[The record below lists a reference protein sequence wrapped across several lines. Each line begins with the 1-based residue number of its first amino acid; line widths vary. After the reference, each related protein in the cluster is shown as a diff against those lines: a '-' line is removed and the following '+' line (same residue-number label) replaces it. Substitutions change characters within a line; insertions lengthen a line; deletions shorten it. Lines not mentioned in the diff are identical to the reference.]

1 MDDPLDPVPDAITP
15 LTGYRMWRVV
25 FEGDEPTFL
34 PLNMPTPEWNGAAA
48 GWVSASC
55 LHGLPASIGPTGSP
69 VVWPGGRRIDRLA
82 FRSEH
87 HVPEEAC
94 SCGFYALKELD
105 PDLLILARHGFPI
118 GDAEDGSEQHVV
130 IGRVELAGKVI
141 EHERG
146 YRAERAR
153 IVELIPVRG
162 SHAPVRDLATRL
174 GLGLAPA
181 VRAPRSHDLRE
192 RWTLVRASWAAA
204 KASPP
209 ARDDGG
215 VSSLFWIVG
224 LLAYFA
230 GYAAAPSD
238 PWSSGWRLV
247 WLACLVLQGASPWL
261 RDVIRSVKK

>member
-48 GWVSASC
+48 GWVAASC
-55 LHGLPASIGPTGSP
+55 LHGLPTPIGPTGSP
-69 VVWPGGRRIDRLA
+69 VVWLGGGRIDRLT

-87 HVPEEAC
+87 HVPDELC

-105 PDLLILARHGFPI
+105 PDLLILARAGFRVHD
-118 GDAEDGSEQHVV
+118 GRDGSKRIV

-162 SHAPVRDLATRL
+162 SHAEVRDLARRL

-181 VRAPRSHDLRE
+181 VRAPRIHDPRG
-192 RWTLVRASWAAA
+192 RWARSRASWATA

-209 ARDDGG
+209 AQDGG
-215 VSSLFWIVG
+215 VLSGFFWVIGVVAYLAAFAFVPSEPWGMGLRLAWVG
-224 LLAYFA
+224 
-230 GYAAAPSD
+230 
-238 PWSSGWRLV
+238 
-247 WLACLVLQGASPWL
+247 CLVLRVGAPSL
-261 RDVIRSVKK
+261 RDAFRSPKG